1 MPPLKTTA
9 APSVTVRATSEAIAP
24 VSGVEWRKP
33 SQPNTANKANEIEA
47 KSAIASGAIIPS
59 IESMYWT
66 NGGKSKRALFLGG
79 FT

>member
-24 VSGVEWRKP
+24 VSGVEWRRF
-33 SQPNTANKANEIEA
+33 
-47 KSAIASGAIIPS
+47 ASGARIPS

-66 NGGKSKRALFLGG
+66 NGAKSKPALFLGG